1 MMSDEQSR
9 PIRAWASRL
18 SGEGEP
24 LTMAE
29 AGLLAQIAATDR
41 LLECLTALQDI
52 QMRLTRLE
60 VFVARVFPG
69 YDAQTTGVLKALEEA
84 HNGR

>member
-1 MMSDEQSR
+1 MTDERR
-9 PIRAWASRL
+9 PIKAWASRL

-29 AGLLAQIAATDR
+29 AQLLAQIAATDR

-52 QMRLTRLE
+52 QMRLHRIELFMAAN
-60 VFVARVFPG
+60 VPG
-69 YDAQTTGVLKALEEA
+69 YDEQTRVLAALTA
-84 HNGR
+84 AKGG